1 MKKTPQKVRSKIKKA
16 QKKLVK
22 KSNQFQVIAK
32 KKIKVASQVAGKELE
47 KAKDEFEQ
55 IEEKVREYVKKN
67 PEKFVVAATG
77 IGAFIGALTATLL
90 QGKKNKKK

>member
-47 KAKDEFEQ
+47 KAKDYLIFAATCQ
-55 IEEKVREYVKKN
+55 IEENDSLSLEHLKKL
-67 PEKFVVAATG
+67 AYLTG
-77 IGAFIGALTATLL
+77 DLE
-90 QGKKNKKK
+90 

>member
-1 MKKTPQKVRSKIKKA
+1 MKKKMPSPIKKV
-16 QKKLVK
+16 QKNLAK
-22 KSNQFQVIAK
+22 KSNQFQELAK
-32 KKIKVASQVAGKELE
+32 KKIKMASRVAGQELG

-67 PEKFVVAATG
+67 PEKFIVAATG

-90 QGKKNKKK
+90 QGKKKKK